1 MSEGA
6 GGVDV
11 PKALFYSYSGTL
23 VLAAAGGLLP
33 TAIVVPTA
41 TIIGF
46 WLTGLLLWLLAF
58 LSCTVCRLLRTG
70 VVIQIPG
77 LAVLT
82 GRAVII
88 LFWTL

>member
-1 MSEGA
+1 M
-6 GGVDV
+6 
-11 PKALFYSYSGTL
+11 
-23 VLAAAGGLLP
+23 AAAEGLFP
-33 TAIVVPTA
+33 TAIVVPT

-70 VVIQIPG
+70 VVILIPG